1 MLSLRSS
8 TPKEEDGTPV
18 EKRRS
23 GRNTN
28 NRKKYIDEIDLNLS
42 EEESVMPDLPSDSV
56 IDVKTVP
63 KAAVPVVGDESTANG
78 DNTMHSDDGDATKQ
92 SSPGDQAGPNYA
104 YIVSV
109 YR

>member
-1 MLSLRSS
+1 MKSLHSS
-8 TPKEEDGTPV
+8 TPKEDDGTPV

-42 EEESVMPDLPSDSV
+42 EEESGMPDLPGDTV
-56 IDVKTVP
+56 TDVKIVP
-63 KAAVPVVGDESTANG
+63 KAKVVVVGDESTANG

-104 YIVSV
+104 YIVSIE
-109 YR
+109 